1 MDNFW
6 EVRVGFGGAPS
17 GEMRNQATRALS
29 RSHIGDIWK
38 ILEAQE
44 LRRLAIL

>member
-6 EVRVGFGGAPS
+6 EVRVRVGGVPS
-17 GEMRNQATRALS
+17 REMRNQATGALT
-29 RSHIGDIWK
+29 RSHVGDIWK

-44 LRRLAIL
+44 LRGLIIL